1 MIADFTCSFRKRD
14 AYDRMIELHS
24 HEGLCELY
32 FLSSGERRY
41 FIQDTVVPVHAKGFV
56 FIKAG
61 LLHKTSYLGGGQHSR
76 YYANV
81 PSRWFEDMLDSLP
94 PFFVVE
100 KVEDLEMLF
109 SHLLREAEGDDVFS
123 LARCRSLCVE
133 ILVRAYREYMS
144 KTRMGDEFLE
154 EVTRYVKAHLAQ
166 RICLED
172 VARHMSLSPNYFSA
186 LFHRK
191 SGMRLGDFIR
201 AMRISVAADA
211 LDAGRSV
218 GEAALLAGFPD
229 PGYFKDVF
237 RKEMKISPSAY
248 RKGRSAVRR

>member
-1 MIADFTCSFRKRD
+1 MIADFTC

-81 PSRWFEDMLDSLP
+81 PSLWFEDMMDSLP
-94 PFFVVE
+94 SFFVVE

-109 SHLLREAEGDDVFS
+109 SQLLREAEGDDLFS

-144 KTRMGDEFLE
+144 KTRKGDEFLE
-154 EVTRYVKAHLAQ
+154 E
-166 RICLED
+166 
-172 VARHMSLSPNYFSA
+172 
-186 LFHRK
+186 
-191 SGMRLGDFIR
+191 MRLGDFIR
-201 AMRISVAADA
+201 AMRISVAVDA

-218 GEAALLAGFPD
+218 GDAALLAGFPD

-237 RKEMKISPSAY
+237 RKEMKISPSVY
-248 RKGRSAVRR
+248 RKSRATVRR